1 MSPRTEK
8 QNKEIR
14 VEKRELIMNVS
25 LKLFAAK
32 GYHSTSVSQIAK
44 AAKISQGLL
53 YRYFKSKEELL
64 LELFKQY
71 VMISNSLIN
80 PDNDDEITALE
91 MESFFDQLRKSLIEN
106 NDYWKLYS
114 QLSVQPEVFNILL
127 SQIDT
132 GQIKMK
138 HHELVMRYFAERFEN
153 PVTEALMFQS
163 LIKGFTIQYVF
174 APRMFNEELL
184 DVFFEEL
191 KRKYVREKK

>member
-1 MSPRTEK
+1 MSPRTEE

-14 VEKRELIMNVS
+14 FEKRELIMNVS

-32 GYHSTSVSQIAK
+32 GYHSTSISQIAR

-53 YRYFKSKEELL
+53 YSYFKSKEELL

-71 VMISNSLIN
+71 VKISHSLIN
-80 PDNDDEITALE
+80 PDDDDEITTLE

-114 QLSVQPEVFNILL
+114 QLSVQPEVFNLL
-127 SQIDT
+127 ISQIDS
-132 GQIKMK
+132 GQIQMK
-138 HHELVMRYFAERFEN
+138 HQELVMKYFAERFEN
-153 PVTEALMFQS
+153 PVTEAMMFQS

-174 APRMFNEELL
+174 VPGMFGKEKL